1 MALSNIKLWRKPLG
15 FALCALLAPATV
27 LAAAAPRASQ
37 PIALDAASSDF
48 DYKNNSLRFRE
59 IRLSQGVLRVEAAEA
74 LATGLNFDNSQW
86 TFRGAVKITTAD
98 GTLTS
103 DTATVDFRDNTLARA
118 LINGSPATFSQQRP
132 PAAPGGKPRQVHG
145 AAGRIDYDLAA
156 GTVRLS
162 ESATLSDG
170 ANEITGKT
178 LVYGLR
184 DQRVLANPGEQS
196 AERVRITIQPGTLG
210 DTPSTKAPDRAKE
223 GPP

>member
-1 MALSNIKLWRKPLG
+1 
-15 FALCALLAPATV
+15 
-27 LAAAAPRASQ
+27 
-37 PIALDAASSDF
+37 
-48 DYKNNSLRFRE
+48 
-59 IRLSQGVLRVEAAEA
+59 
-74 LATGLNFDNSQW
+74 
-86 TFRGAVKITTAD
+86 
-98 GTLTS
+98 
-103 DTATVDFRDNTLARA
+103 
-118 LINGSPATFSQQRP
+118 
-132 PAAPGGKPRQVHG
+132 VHG

-196 AERVRITIQPGTLG
+196 AERVRITIQPGALG
-210 DTPSTKAPDRAKE
+210 DNPSTKVPDRAKE